1 MRSKQYTPQLALST
15 AVGKRVPKTESEGS
29 AVEEQLSNKTIHHAM
44 RAELHLPLLDGDDD
58 DDDDDDE
65 VLLYVHRNRR
75 FIRYGSPGRP
85 PRLSHSS

>member
-1 MRSKQYTPQLALST
+1 MPSKLYTPQLALST

-44 RAELHLPLLDGDDD
+44 RVQLHLPPLDDD

-65 VLLYVHRNRR
+65 VLLYVHKNHR

-85 PRLSHSS
+85 PRLSHNS